1 MELNV
6 YEAKTNFSKLV
17 NSLIERENDII
28 YIAKNGKPV
37 IQMTLIPQKKN
48 KLIGAGKG
56 ILHDFD
62 FEDFQS
68 ADEEITK
75 NFNGDLV

>member
-1 MELNV
+1 MEFNV
-6 YEAKTNFSKLV
+6 NEAKTKFSKLIKL
-17 NSLIERENDII
+17 LIEHKQDVI
-28 YIAKNGKPV
+28 YITKNGKPV
-37 IQMTLIPQKKN
+37 IQMTLIPQEN
-48 KLIGAGKG
+48 TLVGSGKG
-56 ILHDFD
+56 ILHNFD